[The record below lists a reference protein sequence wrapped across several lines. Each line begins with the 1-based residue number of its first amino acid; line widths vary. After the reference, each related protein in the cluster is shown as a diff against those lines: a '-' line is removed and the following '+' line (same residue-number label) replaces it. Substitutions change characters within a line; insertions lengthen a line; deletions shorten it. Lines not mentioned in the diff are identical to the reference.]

1 MMILWSFK
9 AITGKQLFWRAVFFW
24 TFCALSLLEY
34 QVASDDSTTKAG
46 ETITI
51 TTKPTTTVNSITT
64 PAMTKSPTVSADTSA
79 TPEVSSKN
87 SSTTEANT
95 SSPLYTKSTSTPIS
109 TVQSSTTQ
117 ANGTTQPDRNGTSQS
132 VISSTGPTTAFTKN
146 TTDNSSVSSITSKP
160 GYSSDM
166 TDIKCINIK
175 QMSTRKV
182 ICLELNET
190 YSCDQ
195 FKNGKGAHLKR
206 AVCRENQTSCYIT
219 LAKSD
224 VKQNCILL
232 VTVNGEDGGTYSK
245 ILQEKRTAL
254 DKVGIKPHEQEDIRS
269 HQDFSRKTV
278 IAVVTA
284 GLLLSSLGLAGYF
297 FKKRQSWSPRGER
310 LGEDP
315 YCTENDS
322 HSNTVISVA
331 SHEQSNLQDKPN
343 LNGGAQEN
351 GTGQPASKNG
361 HSARP
366 HVVADTEL

>member
-166 TDIKCINIK
+166 
-175 QMSTRKV
+175 
-182 ICLELNET
+182 
-190 YSCDQ
+190 DQ